1 MENTNNEFTF
11 TQEEVETACQ
21 EVYNRGVDNGII
33 ISGISLLVAVG
44 LCKVINVLKQKRKK

>member
-21 EVYNRGVDNGII
+21 EVYNRGVDHGVI
-33 ISGISLLVAVG
+33 ISGISLICAFG
-44 LCKVINVLKQKRKK
+44 LCKVINVLRQKRKK

>member
-33 ISGISLLVAVG
+33 ISGISLIAAVG
-44 LCKVINVLKQKRKK
+44 LCKVIDMLRQKRKK

>member
-11 TQEEVETACQ
+11 TQEEVETVCQ

-33 ISGISLLVAVG
+33 ISGISLLVAAG
-44 LCKVINVLKQKRKK
+44 LCKGINVLKQKRKK

>member
-21 EVYNRGVDNGII
+21 EVYNRGVDNGIT
-33 ISGISLLVAVG
+33 ISGISLLVAAG